1 MGARRKFINSK
12 YQYKGFLHR
21 ELLETNEN
29 DLLNSLCTA
38 VYKNDLKLVHKYVA
52 HPNSKIILN
61 SLCKN
66 ISKIVPA
73 KDKNGNEG
81 KYSCTAM
88 HLASKYGHH
97 EIAEFLYL
105 NGSDINKLDSE
116 ECTSLDIAML
126 ANNVEMIE
134 WCLSKTN

>member
-1 MGARRKFINSK
+1 MVRFALK
-12 YQYKGFLHR
+12 
-21 ELLETNEN
+21 TNEN
-29 DLLNSLCTA
+29 ELLNYLCTA
-38 VYKNDLKLVHKYVA
+38 VYENDLKSVHKYVA
-52 HPNSKIILN
+52 HPNSKNILN
-61 SLCKN
+61 SLCRN
-66 ISKIVPA
+66 ISEIIPA
-73 KDKNGNEG
+73 IDNNDNEG

-105 NGSDINKLDSE
+105 NGSDINKLDSK